1 MFQLKQ
7 LLYSDLARRYEFEGR
22 KNVQPNFLR
31 FVGRLF
37 HYSYLPNV
45 LCRMSRAAMLWHL
58 PVLPRLLTYLNLV
71 LFGLEVT
78 PKCEIGP
85 GVVFAYPVGCVIGAS
100 RIGKN
105 VTIFQGVG
113 LGALRPDMG
122 FHREL
127 RCEIGD
133 HVILGAECK
142 VLGPYNVGNGA
153 VIGPNSVV
161 LTSVLPGQMVF
172 GVPARLVSAAQLASI
187 SGYRAI

>member
-1 MFQLKQ
+1 
-7 LLYSDLARRYEFEGR
+7 
-22 KNVQPNFLR
+22 
-31 FVGRLF
+31 
-37 HYSYLPNV
+37 
-45 LCRMSRAAMLWHL
+45 
-58 PVLPRLLTYLNLV
+58 
-71 LFGLEVT
+71 
-78 PKCEIGP
+78 
-85 GVVFAYPVGCVIGAS
+85 
-100 RIGKN
+100 
-105 VTIFQGVG
+105 